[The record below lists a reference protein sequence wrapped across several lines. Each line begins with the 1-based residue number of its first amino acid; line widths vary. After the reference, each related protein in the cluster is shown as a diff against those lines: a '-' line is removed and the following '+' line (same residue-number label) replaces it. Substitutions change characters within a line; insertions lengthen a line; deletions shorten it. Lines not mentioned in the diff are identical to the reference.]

1 MKQSV
6 KKILALLIFGA
17 IVNPITILNADDQLF
32 GGSKDKD
39 SESDEK
45 AEQLMVKDE
54 IPVKKLPKVSPP
66 INRNKI
72 ESVIPVK
79 RLPDG
84 WVFRDELLVEIQRRL
99 PAPVFL
105 DAPLN
110 NLLNGPT
117 EIEAEGGYAS
127 AIPAGTAIVD
137 VALLR
142 NNTISI
148 HLNQT
153 FFEIEGEQ
161 RIRASAQ
168 LVLTASAL
176 IRDTQGVVFFLE
188 GKPVQLPDGDGL
200 IEEVREGRSPSP
212 LTVDDYVT
220 LTMRG

>member
-1 MKQSV
+1 MRVTQLLYVLLVATAVLTVSGCG
-6 KKILALLIFGA
+6 LSTDAEPTALLVPKDVFPSDISDNSEPDVSTNSTFHP
-17 IVNPITILNADDQLF
+17 VFFFKDD
-32 GGSKDKD
+32 
-39 SESDEK
+39 
-45 AEQLMVKDE
+45 
-54 IPVKKLPKVSPP
+54 
-66 INRNKI
+66 
-72 ESVIPVK
+72 
-79 RLPDG
+79 
-84 WVFRDELLVEIQRRL
+84 LLVEIQRRL

-117 EIEAEGGYAS
+117 DNEAESGYAS

-148 HLNQT
+148 YLNQT

-176 IRDTQGVVFFLE
+176 IGDTQGVVFFLE

-200 IEEVREGRSPSP
+200 IEEVLEGRSPSP
-212 LTVDDYVT
+212 LTVDDYAA
-220 LTMRG
+220 LTQGAMTD